1 MSPFASASAAR
12 RTAVVADRRSY
23 ARLSLGPATIAK
35 PASIAT
41 INAAHTE
48 RLRNH
53 GVLFSPHF
61 KSPPCGDALLM
72 VEIGLC
78 YSWLCRENDWP
89 LPKRAAVPC
98 VKLWC
103 RPDVWRRAGFPTR
116 RRRWGVGGFALP
128 PPQREEKELEGSS
141 SGLQVVCCTAP
152 AQTMAWKSPQR

>member
-53 GVLFSPHF
+53 GVPFFPRVKFPSF
-61 KSPPCGDALLM
+61 GDALLM
-72 VEIGLC
+72 VEIGLHH
-78 YSWLCRENDWP
+78 S
-89 LPKRAAVPC
+89 
-98 VKLWC
+98 
-103 RPDVWRRAGFPTR
+103 
-116 RRRWGVGGFALP
+116 
-128 PPQREEKELEGSS
+128 
-141 SGLQVVCCTAP
+141 
-152 AQTMAWKSPQR
+152 